1 MIRYLDGVLMGKSEG
16 GIVVRIGSG
25 VGYYVELP
33 VVTRRAYGHYEE
45 GSPVNLHI
53 SYQQSQNQPV
63 PRLYGF
69 EHELERNFFEELI
82 RVKDVGPSLALS
94 AMSIPVRQIA
104 RAIVDHDIKTL
115 QSLKGIGK
123 KTAQQIVAELSD
135 RVAKYALLPEGAA
148 APTEELVDFK
158 TEARETLVKQLQYK
172 PQEADRL
179 IELAMKQDESI
190 SSAEELFDAV
200 LKLNR

>member
-1 MIRYLDGVLMGKSEG
+1 MGKSEG
-16 GIVVRIGSG
+16 GIVVAVKSG

-33 VVTRRAYGHYEE
+33 VVTRRAYGHRDN

-53 SYQQSQNQPV
+53 SFQQSQNQPV

-94 AMSIPVRQIA
+94 AISIPVRQIA
-104 RAIVDHDIKTL
+104 RAIVDQDVKTL

-148 APTEELVDFK
+148 STTEEPVDFK
-158 TEARETLVKQLQYK
+158 TEALETLVKQLQYK
-172 PQEADRL
+172 PQEAERL
-179 IELAMKQDESI
+179 IQQVMKQDKSI
-190 SSAEELFDAV
+190 SSAEDLFDAV
-200 LKLNR
+200 LKLDK